1 MALVPMT
8 RAPFLSA
15 LKTALPVAFLIA
27 VLAAPTERLSA
38 QANPGQPAAK
48 PPAAPAAPTAPTAP
62 GQTAAGQT
70 APGQPA
76 AKASAP
82 SPLDKPVF
90 DAIKKYREGD
100 AAGALAILEP
110 HKKEIAEIRPLAS
123 VLGAIY
129 VDAGKPQQ
137 GFDLLAPLA
146 AKEDADA
153 PILYNAGRAA
163 LALGK
168 TTDARNYLMRSVA
181 IEPASPASRELGML
195 LAREGKVVEAYRSL
209 RPWSIRSPR
218 DSEARLTAAVLA
230 LGLERPFEAE
240 ELLAGQPEADPA
252 IRLLRAKV
260 AIQKGDGPAAIA
272 LLQPIAGKHPEA
284 MDLEIR
290 RTQAE
295 AYLLADSPAE
305 AIPLLQG
312 KASSPAVALLLAR
325 AQRQT
330 KNIAA
335 ALATLQPFAEKLPTD
350 PKNVGDP
357 RPASAIASEYG
368 QILAAQGKTP
378 EALGYLERA
387 TQLNPLSPEA
397 FAAYADTLKAAGR
410 ADQAKIAQAHAKE
423 LADGRDQTRQIAEQA
438 ARELRDALAAPPP
451 SAAAPGASAAGA
463 PAAGAAPPPALST
476 ELQEALR
483 AMSSGDRTKALNL
496 VRQRIKA
503 APDDLVARNL
513 EVRILMG
520 DQRFAEALA
529 AAEAARRQAP
539 DNADMVYQQAAI
551 EMAMKRLT
559 EAELDFRRAIAL
571 APNHVAALSDLAVLL
586 TVQGKKPEAEK
597 LLRKV
602 LEINP
607 RDTHARENLDRLYKE
622 E

>member
-1 MALVPMT
+1 MALVPMISRPSVLFRPAT
-8 RAPFLSA
+8 AAVAAAA
-15 LKTALPVAFLIA
+15 LAASLGLAE
-27 VLAAPTERLSA
+27 LAAPLRA
-38 QANPGQPAAK
+38 Q
-48 PPAAPAAPTAPTAP
+48 APAAPSAPAP
-62 GQTAAGQT
+62 AQPA

-76 AKASAP
+76 KAPAP

-90 DAIKKYREGD
+90 EAIKKYQEGD

-110 HKKEIAEIRPLAS
+110 HKAEVAKIRPLAA

-129 VDAGKPQQ
+129 VDAGKPQEAS
-137 GFDLLAPLA
+137 DLLGPIA
-146 AKEDADA
+146 ADENADA

-168 TTDARNYLMRSVA
+168 TNDARNYLMRSVA
-181 IEPASPASRELGML
+181 KEPASPASRELGLL

-230 LGLERPFEAE
+230 LQLERPFEAE
-240 ELLAGQPEADPA
+240 ELLAGQPEDDPA

-260 AIQKGDGPAAIA
+260 ANQKGEGPAALA
-272 LLQPIAGKHPEA
+272 LLQPIAAKHPDS

-305 AIPLLQG
+305 AIPLLSG
-312 KASSPAVALLLAR
+312 KASSSPAVALLLAR

-330 KNIAA
+330 KNVAA
-335 ALATLQPFAEKLPTD
+335 ALATLAPFAEKLPAD
-350 PKNVGDP
+350 VKSVGDP
-357 RPASAIASEYG
+357 RPAAAIASEYG

-387 TQLNPLSPEA
+387 TRLNPLSPEV

-410 ADQAKIAQAHAKE
+410 ADESKTAQAKAKE
-423 LADGRDQTRQIAEQA
+423 LSDGRAEARRIAEQA
-438 ARELRDALAAPPP
+438 ARDLREAIAN
-451 SAAAPGASAAGA
+451 
-463 PAAGAAPPPALST
+463 AGAATAAGPASADPAAPQPALSP
-476 ELQEALR
+476 EMQEALR
-483 AMSSGDRTKALNL
+483 VMSSGDRNKALEL
-496 VRQRIKA
+496 VRKRVKA

-520 DQRFAEALA
+520 DQRFTEALA
-529 AAEAARRQAP
+529 AAEAARRYAP
-539 DNADMVYQQAAI
+539 DNADMVYQQAAV

-559 EAELDFRRAIAL
+559 DAELDFRRVLAIN
-571 APNHVAALSDLAVLL
+571 PNHLPAMSDLAVLL
-586 TVQGKKPEAEK
+586 TVQGKKAEAEK

-607 RDTHARENLDRLYKE
+607 RDANAKANLERLYQ
-622 E
+622 

>member
-8 RAPFLSA
+8 RSPFLSA

-27 VLAAPTERLSA
+27 LLAARVSA
-38 QANPGQPAAK
+38 QAPAQPGQPAAK
-48 PPAAPAAPTAPTAP
+48 PPAAT
-62 GQTAAGQT
+62 T

-76 AKASAP
+76 AKPPAP

-90 DAIKKYREGD
+90 DAIKKYQEGD

-110 HKKEIAEIRPLAS
+110 HKKEIAEVRPLAS

-137 GFDLLAPLA
+137 AFDLLTPIA

-168 TTDARNYLMRSVA
+168 TVDARNYLMRAVA
-181 IEPASPASRELGML
+181 IEPASPASRELGLL
-195 LAREGKVVEAYRSL
+195 LAREGQVVEAYRSL

-230 LGLERPFEAE
+230 LQLERPFEAE
-240 ELLAGQPEADPA
+240 ELLVGAPEGDPA

-260 AIQKGDGPAAIA
+260 AIQKGEGPAALA
-272 LLQPIAGKHPEA
+272 LLQPITGKHPEG

-312 KASSPAVALLLAR
+312 KAESSPAVALLLAR

-330 KNIAA
+330 KNVAA
-335 ALATLQPFAEKLPTD
+335 ALATLKPFAEKLPAD
-350 PKNVGDP
+350 PKSIGDP

-368 QILAAQGKTP
+368 QILAAQGQTP

-397 FAAYADTLKAAGR
+397 FTAYGNALQAAGR
-410 ADQAKIAQAHAKE
+410 SDQAKTALAKAKE
-423 LADGRDQTRQIAEQA
+423 LADGRAQTRQVAEQA
-438 ARELRDALAAPPP
+438 ARELRAALAAPLQ
-451 SAAAPGASAAGA
+451 SAAAAPATAPGAGA
-463 PAAGAAPPPALST
+463 PAAPQPPLSP

-483 AMSSGDRTKALNL
+483 AMSSGDKTKALDT
-496 VRQRIKA
+496 VRRRIKA

-513 EVRILMG
+513 EVRILMS

-529 AAEAARRQAP
+529 AAEASRRQAP

-551 EMAMKRLT
+551 EMAMKRLP

-571 APNHVAALSDLAVLL
+571 APNHVAAMSDLAVLL
-586 TVQGKKPEAEK
+586 TVQGKKAEAEK
-597 LLRKV
+597 LLRRV
-602 LEINP
+602 LEIKPN
-607 RDTHARENLDRLYKE
+607 DANAKANLDRLYKE
-622 E
+622 

>member
-1 MALVPMT
+1 MVLVPMT
-8 RAPFLSA
+8 RSLFLSA
-15 LKTALPVAFLIA
+15 LKSALRAAFLIA
-27 VLAAPTERLSA
+27 LLATPAARLVA

-48 PPAAPAAPTAPTAP
+48 PPAAPTAPSQ
-62 GQTAAGQT
+62 GAAGQ
-70 APGQPA
+70 AAVGQPA
-76 AKASAP
+76 AKPPPP

-90 DAIKKYREGD
+90 DAIKKYQEGD

-110 HKKEIAEIRPLAS
+110 HKKEIAEVRPLAS

-137 GFDLLAPLA
+137 AYDLLAPIA

-168 TTDARNYLMRSVA
+168 TVDARNYLMRSVA
-181 IEPASPASRELGML
+181 IEPASPASRELGLL
-195 LAREGKVVEAYRSL
+195 LAREGQVVEAYRSL

-218 DSEARLTAAVLA
+218 DAEARLTAAVLA
-230 LGLERPFEAE
+230 LQLERPFEAE
-240 ELLAGQPEADPA
+240 ELLAGQPEGDPA

-260 AIQKGDGPAAIA
+260 AIQKGEGPAALA
-272 LLQPIAGKHPEA
+272 LLQPIATKHPEA

-305 AIPLLQG
+305 AIPLLAG
-312 KASSPAVALLLAR
+312 KAANSPAVALLLAR

-330 KNIAA
+330 KDVAA
-335 ALATLQPFAEKLPTD
+335 ALATLKPFAEKLPAD
-350 PKNVGDP
+350 PKSVGDP

-378 EALGYLERA
+378 EALGYLERS
-387 TQLNPLSPEA
+387 THLNPLSPEA
-397 FAAYADTLKAAGR
+397 YTAYGEALKAAGR
-410 ADQAKIAQAHAKE
+410 ADQADTAFAKAKE
-423 LADGRDQTRQIAEQA
+423 LAEGRAQTRQLAEQA
-438 ARELRDALAAPPP
+438 SRELRSALAAPPQG
-451 SAAAPGASAAGA
+451 AAAPAAPGAGA
-463 PAAGAAPPPALST
+463 PAAPQPTLSP

-483 AMSSGDRTKALNL
+483 ALSSGDKTKALDT
-496 VRQRIKA
+496 VRRRIKA

-520 DQRFAEALA
+520 DQRFAEALTA
-529 AAEAARRQAP
+529 AQASRRQAP
-539 DNADMVYQQAAI
+539 ENADMVYQQAAV
-551 EMAMKRLT
+551 EMAMQRL
-559 EAELDFRRAIAL
+559 EDAEIDFRRAIAIE
-571 APNHVAALSDLAVLL
+571 PNHTPAMSDLAVLL
-586 TVQGKKPEAEK
+586 TVQDKKAEAEK
-597 LLRKV
+597 LLRRV

-607 RDTHARENLDRLYKE
+607 RDANARANLERLYKE
-622 E
+622 

>member
-8 RAPFLSA
+8 RSPFLSA
-15 LKTALPVAFLIA
+15 RKTALRVAFLIA
-27 VLAAPTERLSA
+27 LLAAPAARLSA
-38 QANPGQPAAK
+38 QTPGQANPGQPAAK
-48 PPAAPAAPTAPTAP
+48 AP
-62 GQTAAGQT
+62 
-70 APGQPA
+70 
-76 AKASAP
+76 AP

-90 DAIKKYREGD
+90 DAIKKYQEGD

-110 HKKEIAEIRPLAS
+110 HKKEIAEIRPLAA

-137 GFDLLAPLA
+137 AFDLLAPIA

-168 TTDARNYLMRSVA
+168 TAEARNYLIRSVA
-181 IEPASPASRELGML
+181 IEPASPASRELGLL
-195 LAREGKVVEAYRSL
+195 LAREGQVVEAYRSL

-230 LGLERPFEAE
+230 LQLERPFEAE
-240 ELLAGQPEADPA
+240 ELLAGQPEGDPA

-260 AIQKGDGPAAIA
+260 AIQKGEGPAALA
-272 LLQPIAGKHPEA
+272 LLQPIATKHPEA

-305 AIPLLQG
+305 AIPLLAG
-312 KASSPAVALLLAR
+312 KAANSPAVALLLAR

-330 KNIAA
+330 KNVVA
-335 ALATLQPFAEKLPTD
+335 ALATLKPFAEKLPAD
-350 PKNVGDP
+350 PKSVGDP

-368 QILAAQGKTP
+368 QILAAQGKTT
-378 EALGYLERA
+378 EALGYLERS

-397 FAAYADTLKAAGR
+397 YAAYGEALKAAGHG
-410 ADQAKIAQAHAKE
+410 DQANTALAKAKE
-423 LADGRDQTRQIAEQA
+423 LGEGRAQTRQIAEQA
-438 ARELRDALAAPPP
+438 ARELREALAAPPQ
-451 SAAAPGASAAGA
+451 SAAAPAAPGAGA
-463 PAAGAAPPPALST
+463 PATPQPTLSP

-483 AMSSGDRTKALNL
+483 AMSSGDKTKALDT
-496 VRQRIKA
+496 VRRRIKA

-520 DQRFAEALA
+520 DQRFAEALTA
-529 AAEAARRQAP
+529 AQASRRQAP
-539 DNADMVYQQAAI
+539 ENADMVYQQAAV
-551 EMAMKRLT
+551 EMAMKRLDD
-559 EAELDFRRAIAL
+559 AEIDFRRAIAID
-571 APNHVAALSDLAVLL
+571 PNHTPAMSDLAVLL
-586 TVQGKKPEAEK
+586 TVQGKKAEAEK
-597 LLRKV
+597 LLRRV

-607 RDTHARENLDRLYKE
+607 RDANARANLERLYKE
-622 E
+622 

>member
-8 RAPFLSA
+8 RSPFLSA
-15 LKTALPVAFLIA
+15 LKTAPRVALLIA
-27 VLAAPTERLSA
+27 LLAPAAHLSA
-38 QANPGQPAAK
+38 QAPVQASPGQPAAK
-48 PPAAPAAPTAPTAP
+48 PPGAP
-62 GQTAAGQT
+62 T

-76 AKASAP
+76 AKAPAP
-82 SPLDKPVF
+82 SALDKPVF
-90 DAIKKYREGD
+90 DAIKKYQEGD

-110 HKKEIAEIRPLAS
+110 HKKEIAEVRPLVS

-137 GFDLLAPLA
+137 AFDLLAPIA

-168 TTDARNYLMRSVA
+168 TVDARIYLMRSVA
-181 IEPASPASRELGML
+181 IEAASPASRELGLL
-195 LAREGKVVEAYRSL
+195 LAREGQVVEAYRSL

-230 LGLERPFEAE
+230 LQLERPFEAE
-240 ELLAGQPEADPA
+240 ELLVGQPDGDPA
-252 IRLLRAKV
+252 IHLLRAKV
-260 AIQKGDGPAAIA
+260 AIQKGEGPAALA

-305 AIPLLQG
+305 AIPLLAG
-312 KASSPAVALLLAR
+312 KAANSPAVALLLAR

-330 KNIAA
+330 KNVAA
-335 ALATLQPFAEKLPTD
+335 ALATLKPFAEKLPAD
-350 PKNVGDP
+350 PKSVGDP

-368 QILAAQGKTP
+368 QILAAQGMTP

-397 FAAYADTLKAAGR
+397 YTAYGQTLKAAGR
-410 ADQAKIAQAHAKE
+410 ADQANTALAKAKE
-423 LADGRDQTRQIAEQA
+423 LTEGRAQTRQIAEQA
-438 ARELRDALAAPPP
+438 ARELRQALAAPPQ
-451 SAAAPGASAAGA
+451 SAASAASGA
-463 PAAGAAPPPALST
+463 PAAPAAPQPTLSP

-483 AMSSGDRTKALNL
+483 AMSSGDKTKALDT
-496 VRQRIKA
+496 VRRRIKA

-520 DQRFAEALA
+520 DQRFAEALT
-529 AAEAARRQAP
+529 AAEASRRQAP

-551 EMAMKRLT
+551 EMAMKRLP
-559 EAELDFRRAIAL
+559 EAEVDFRRAIAL
-571 APNHVAALSDLAVLL
+571 APNHVPAMSDLAVLL
-586 TVQGKKPEAEK
+586 TVQGKKAEAEK

-607 RDTHARENLDRLYKE
+607 GDANAKANLDRLYKE
-622 E
+622 

>member
-8 RAPFLSA
+8 SRPFSLCRTAPAAA
-15 LKTALPVAFLIA
+15 LA
-27 VLAAPTERLSA
+27 LAALAASSGLAGFAVPLAAKAPAPAVPSA
-38 QANPGQPAAK
+38 QAPA
-48 PPAAPAAPTAPTAP
+48 AAPAAP
-62 GQTAAGQT
+62 
-70 APGQPA
+70 GQP

-90 DAIKKYREGD
+90 DAIKKYQEGD

-110 HKKEIAEIRPLAS
+110 HKKEVAEIRPLAS

-129 VDAGKPQQ
+129 VDAGKPQEA
-137 GFDLLAPLA
+137 FDLLGPIA

-168 TTDARNYLMRSVA
+168 ANDGRNFLMRSVA
-181 IEPASPASRELGML
+181 IEPASPASRELGLL

-218 DSEARLTAAVLA
+218 DFEARLTAAVLA
-230 LGLERPFEAE
+230 LQLERPFEAE
-240 ELLAGQPEADPA
+240 ELLGGQPEDDPA

-260 AIQKGDGPAAIA
+260 AIQKGEGPAALA
-272 LLQPIAGKHPEA
+272 LLQPIAAKHPDS
-284 MDLEIR
+284 MDLELR

-295 AYLLADSPAE
+295 AYLLADSPGE
-305 AIPLLQG
+305 AIPLLTG
-312 KASSPAVALLLAR
+312 KTGQSPALALLLAR

-330 KNIAA
+330 KNVAA
-335 ALATLQPFAEKLPTD
+335 ALATLQPYAEKLPAD
-350 PKNVGDP
+350 GKGIGDP

-368 QILAAQGKTP
+368 QILAAQGKLP

-387 TQLNPLSPEA
+387 TRLNPLSPEA
-397 FAAYADTLKAAGR
+397 FSAYADSLKAAGR
-410 ADQAKIAQAHAKE
+410 AEEAKTAQAKAKE
-423 LADGRDQTRQIAEQA
+423 LADGRTQARQTAEQA
-438 ARELRDALAAPPP
+438 ARELREAIAAT
-451 SAAAPGASAAGA
+451 SAGAASTSASASAAGA
-463 PAAGAAPPPALST
+463 PPQPVLSP
-476 ELQEALR
+476 EMQEALR
-483 AMSSGDRTKALNL
+483 VMSSGDRNKALDL
-496 VRQRIKA
+496 VKKRVKD

-520 DQRFAEALA
+520 EQRFTEALA
-529 AAEAARRQAP
+529 AAEASRRYAP

-551 EMAMKRLT
+551 EMAMKRFT
-559 EAELDFRRAIAL
+559 EAEADFRRVLAINS
-571 APNHVAALSDLAVLL
+571 NHLPAMSDLAVLL
-586 TVQGKKPEAEK
+586 TVQGKKGEAEK

-607 RDTHARENLDRLYKE
+607 RDANAKANLERLYAE
-622 E
+622 